1 MKMNIKPAIVPA
13 FFLASLLLLP
23 AQAAFADDSRVAT
36 AKATQEAAEDAE
48 LKDYKPVSLCEATDN
63 FDFFIGPMEESDPNI
78 GKLLKGTRLPYH
90 GKNYKYKI
98 GLSKLSVKYLVK
110 EEKRDSRFEDDL
122 KTLFTIIPK
131 LKDSREVSSKSN
143 KIPCIEYTQQHKRS
157 TITIHLATLKTK
169 QEGGASPQAAKK
181 ADPAA
186 EATGSSV
193 ITTKR
198 ELVKEAAEQSQG
210 KTEAEDES
218 FDKSSESLVAGPR
231 EIFYLT
237 ADMPVSQ
244 VKQVQYDKASNTV
257 TEKDT
262 PSTFYFGFNIT
273 PFGDAATN
281 YRADSVL
288 ENLSLKLL
296 AKASSR
302 PSESTGIGI
311 GYRLS
316 MFDFFVAHMRT
327 QDDPNVSSGGA
338 TSSTAY
344 GISFNISKA
353 VDWMTSN
360 SSN

>member
-1 MKMNIKPAIVPA
+1 M
-13 FFLASLLLLP
+13 
-23 AQAAFADDSRVAT
+23 
-36 AKATQEAAEDAE
+36 
-48 LKDYKPVSLCEATDN
+48 YKRQ
-63 FDFFIGPMEESDPNI
+63 EESDPNI

-98 GLSKLSVKYLVK
+98 GLSRLSVKYQVK

-131 LKDSREVSSKSN
+131 LKDSREIAAKSN
-143 KIPCIEYTQQHKRS
+143 QVHCIEYTQQHKRS

-169 QEGGASPQAAKK
+169 QEGSASPAAAK
-181 ADPAA
+181 ADHAA
-186 EATGSSV
+186 ETTGSSV
-193 ITTKR
+193 ITTKK
-198 ELVKEAAEQSQG
+198 ELVKEAADQTKG

-231 EIFYLT
+231 EMFYLT

-244 VKQVQYDKASNTV
+244 VKQVQYDKASNKV
-257 TEKDT
+257 TEKDA

-288 ENLSLKLL
+288 ENMSIKLL

-311 GYRLS
+311 GYRFS

-353 VDWMTSN
+353 VDWVTSKDGE
-360 SSN
+360 

>member
-1 MKMNIKPAIVPA
+1 MNIKPAIVPA

-23 AQAAFADDSRVAT
+23 AQAVLAETADDSRVAT
-36 AKATQEAAEDAE
+36 AKATQEAAEDTE

-78 GKLLKGTRLPYH
+78 GNLLKGTRLPYH

-131 LKDSREVSSKSN
+131 LKDSREVSSKAN
-143 KIPCIEYTQQHKRS
+143 MIPCIEYTQLHKRS
-157 TITIHLATLKTK
+157 TITIHLATLKTR
-169 QEGGASPQAAKK
+169 QEGAAVKK
-181 ADPAA
+181 AEPAP
-186 EATGSSV
+186 ETTGSSV

-353 VDWMTSN
+353 VDWVTSK
-360 SSN
+360 SSE